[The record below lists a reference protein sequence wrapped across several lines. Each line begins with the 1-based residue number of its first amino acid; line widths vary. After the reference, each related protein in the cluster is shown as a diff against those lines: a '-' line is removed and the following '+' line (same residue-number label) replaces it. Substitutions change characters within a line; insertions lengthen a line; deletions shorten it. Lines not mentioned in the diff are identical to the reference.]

1 MPIPAYVRARKDPG
15 HRSTLTGGLFLLAI
29 ALSSCSA
36 RPGEAPSAAASR
48 NEVHIGVAESGSD
61 SQDVGL
67 AEVWRSFAYEGL
79 TLQGADGRPQPRLAA
94 SWSSSGNGLIW
105 TIALRPGA
113 VWHDGAPFTAS
124 SAVAALRTAV
134 ANQRGSAVR
143 PGLHD
148 IQSIEAS
155 GNDTLVLRVSQP
167 SGFIIDDMDIRLQRE
182 SEGGIPLGTGPY
194 VPESVSATEARMHA
208 HPKYH
213 EGVPQVS
220 SLVITSH
227 PTVRQAWADLM
238 RGELDALWNVS
249 NESVEFLNDR
259 TIDTRSFPRRY
270 VYVMAFNAAKPQF
283 RNPVVRR
290 ALNSA
295 IDRAKLIASSLGG
308 HGRPAWSPVWPDH
321 WAYDTQAGA
330 FSYEP
335 SLAVAA
341 LSSTGHPPGAAAK
354 RLKFTCLVPS
364 GYSAVERLALGV
376 QQSLHDVGVD
386 VTFVSLRLADVESR
400 MAKGDF
406 DAVMLDLLSGPS
418 LSRVY
423 SFWRSPGAH
432 RGLNVFGYSD
442 PDVDAALDKLRH
454 SQNDT
459 TVRAAVSQL
468 QRGFERNPPGIFLA
482 WSERS
487 RALSRRIEVPSV
499 PGRDPFQPY
508 WSWRIRPASSVSQT
522 NP

>member
-1 MPIPAYVRARKDPG
+1 MPIPTPVRARKDPG
-15 HRSTLTGGLFLLAI
+15 HHTTFIGGLLL
-29 ALSSCSA
+29 LTFVSCSTG
-36 RPGEAPSAAASR
+36 PGQADVTALPDT
-48 NEVHIGVAESGSD
+48 EVRIGVAEGGSEAP
-61 SQDVGL
+61 DVGL

-79 TLQGADGRPQPRLAA
+79 TLQGADGRPQPRLAET
-94 SWSSSGNGLIW
+94 WSSSDDGLTW
-105 TIALRPGA
+105 TVKLRHGA
-113 VWHDGAPFTAS
+113 VWHDGTPFTANN
-124 SAVAALRTAV
+124 AVQALRTAV

-148 IQSIEAS
+148 IQSVEAS
-155 GNDTLVLRVSQP
+155 GDDTIVLTVSQP

-182 SEGGIPLGTGPY
+182 IEGGVPLGTGPY
-194 VPESVSATEARMHA
+194 VPESVSATAARMHA
-208 HPKYH
+208 HRKYH
-213 EGVPQVS
+213 EGAPHVS
-220 SLVITSH
+220 SLVISSH

-270 VYVMAFNAAKPQF
+270 VYVMAFNSARPQF

-295 IDRAKLIASSLGG
+295 IDRSKLIASSLDG
-308 HGRPAWSPVWPDH
+308 HGRPASSPVWPDH
-321 WAYDTQAGA
+321 WAYNSQAGA

-341 LSSTGHPPGAAAK
+341 LSSAGYPPNPGAR

-364 GYSAVERLALGV
+364 GYSAVERLALGL

-386 VTFVSLRLADVESR
+386 ITFVSLRLADVESR

-423 SFWRSPGAH
+423 SFWRSPGTH

-442 PDVDAALDKLRH
+442 PDVDASLDKLRR

-468 QRGFERNPPGIFLA
+468 QGGFERNPPGIFLA

-508 WSWRIRPASSVSQT
+508 WSWRIRPASSASQAY
-522 NP
+522 P